1 MNTIKLSHISNAWIA
16 DVLAENII
24 KNCDYFINRA
34 NQNISDIYADIE
46 ILVDQV
52 GVDEATNSP
61 KGQALATRLDQQEQN
76 LAEWTEARVGFIKQG
91 LPEPKDIKRTAPRDL
106 SAILK
111 AKAS

>member
-34 NQNISDIYADIE
+34 NQQITELYADIE
-46 ILVDQV
+46 ILVDQL
-52 GVDEATNSP
+52 GVDEATHSM
-61 KGQALATRLDQQEQN
+61 KGQALANRLSQQEQN
-76 LAEWTEARVGFIKQG
+76 LAEWTEARAGFIKQG
-91 LPEPKDIKRTAPRDL
+91 LPEPKEVKRTAKRDL